1 MRLIDGQCHCGNI
14 SYRFEWPG
22 EGPQIP
28 VRACS
33 CQFCSKHGGVWTSH
47 PNGRL
52 EVKTSDPSNV
62 TRYRF
67 GQKTA
72 VFHICATCGIVPLA
86 TCDID
91 GACYAVV
98 NVNTFE
104 NVEPEAFDRTE
115 TDFEGEPEG
124 ERLARRRRNWTPAF
138 FSDRS
143 E

>member
-22 EGPQIP
+22 EGPRIP
-28 VRACS
+28 VRACR
-33 CQFCSKHGGVWTSH
+33 CEFCTKHGGVWTSH
-47 PNGRL
+47 SNGRL
-52 EVKTSDPSNV
+52 EVKFGDPSNI
-62 TRYRF
+62 TPYRF
-67 GQKTA
+67 GHKTA

-91 GACYAVV
+91 GAHYAVV

-104 NVEPEAFDRTE
+104 NVEPEEFDREE
-115 TDFEGEPEG
+115 TDFESEPED
-124 ERLARRRRNWTPAF
+124 ERLARRQRNWTPAF

-143 E
+143 D